1 MTRGLVSTASTII
14 VIIYIVGAGRW
25 VATDADWYRSLN
37 SPAWQPPD
45 FIFGLI
51 WPYNFAMLI
60 IAGFVVASRDSR
72 TEQIIWLASL
82 ALSVTA
88 AVLCATFVAS
98 IWFRSRRCD
107 VAHAAT
113 CCRRVS
119 RVATSW
125 SCASAVSNLGCNRD
139 ITRLQLRSPQ
149 LAARTSRTRAR
160 AARETASAVSRCH
173 LKSAHDQIVG
183 RP

>member
-14 VIIYIVGAGRW
+14 VIIYIVGAGHW

-88 AVLCATFVAS
+88 ALLWA
-98 IWFRSRRCD
+98 
-107 VAHAAT
+107 
-113 CCRRVS
+113 
-119 RVATSW
+119 
-125 SCASAVSNLGCNRD
+125 
-139 ITRLQLRSPQ
+139 
-149 LAARTSRTRAR
+149 
-160 AARETASAVSRCH
+160 
-173 LKSAHDQIVG
+173 
-183 RP
+183 